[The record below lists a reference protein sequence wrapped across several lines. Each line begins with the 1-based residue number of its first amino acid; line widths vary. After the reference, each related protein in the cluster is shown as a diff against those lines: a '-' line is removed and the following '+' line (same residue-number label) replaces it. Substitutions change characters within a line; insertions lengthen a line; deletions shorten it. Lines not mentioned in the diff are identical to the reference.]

1 MKNVF
6 MWLLLLQV
14 LTSKTRNI
22 MQSTRYLFTSGVK
35 EIIIEAWV
43 WFEEVC
49 LDATWRFYC
58 HLRAIL

>member
-6 MWLLLLQV
+6 MWLLFLQV

-35 EIIIEAWV
+35 EIIIEA
-43 WFEEVC
+43 
-49 LDATWRFYC
+49 
-58 HLRAIL
+58 